1 MAATAP
7 LRRHAASMHAHVR
20 TRGCAPTHTRAAAGR
35 IDGGDGAAS
44 AANVPA
50 VPPRIVVF

>member
-7 LRRHAASMHAHVR
+7 FPRHAASMHAHVR
-20 TRGCAPTHTRAAAGR
+20 TRPTHPRAAAGR